1 MEERIMRNILTTSML
16 AAAALSLSACGGEA
30 AEGETLADTG
40 GAATADAPAGESVA
54 AASGIDFGDDASRWS
69 NDGECD
75 DPRFQG
81 PGMTATP
88 LLEDDILHDAT
99 DCREAFERG
108 ELELA
113 AAAK

>member
-1 MEERIMRNILTTSML
+1 MRNFLSLPML
-16 AAAALSLSACGGEA
+16 AAVAFTLSACGGDA
-30 AEGETLADTG
+30 AEEEGTADGAET
-40 GAATADAPAGESVA
+40 ATADAPAGEAVA
-54 AASGIDFGDDASRWS
+54 AASGVDFGDDASRWS

-88 LLEDDILHDAT
+88 LLEEDIMHDAT

-113 AAAK
+113 ATGK